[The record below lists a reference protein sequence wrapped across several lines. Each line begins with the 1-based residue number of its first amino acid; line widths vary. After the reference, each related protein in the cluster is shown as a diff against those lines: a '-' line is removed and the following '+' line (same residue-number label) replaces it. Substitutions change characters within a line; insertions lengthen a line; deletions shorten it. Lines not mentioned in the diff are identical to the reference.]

1 MKWFYNLKISKKL
14 LISYSVV
21 VGLMIFLGIL
31 SLMQLKDVK
40 TCSDDLAFN
49 WMPSIRILAKI
60 NDNVN
65 TFRAQ
70 ELEHVIMQTPE
81 QMSSVEADM
90 NNTIEELKKNE
101 KTYEPLISSEHEK
114 ELYNNFIKSW
124 DDYLAIN
131 KKVIS
136 VSRQNQTEQAR
147 AILIGESK
155 QNYIK
160 TTSILDEDI
169 ALNDAGGVASS
180 KTANNTY
187 SAASTWIIGLLIIGI
202 VLALFIALF
211 ISKYLSK
218 SISLISNR
226 IESLLNICI
235 TNLTKGSEQ
244 LADGDLNIKMDIGTK
259 PLEISSKDE
268 IGILAGNINLVISRT
283 QSSIASVEKAVEVI
297 KDTINESNQLAI
309 AATEGKLATRGNATK
324 YKGSYKELVNGI
336 NNTLDA
342 IIGPLNVAAEYVD
355 RIAKG
360 DIPNKI
366 TDNYNGDFNEIKN
379 NLNVCIDAINAL
391 VFDASVLSKAAVE
404 GKLATRADAAKHQGD
419 FRKIVQGVNETLD
432 SVIGPLNVAAEYVD
446 RIAKGD
452 IPNKIT
458 DTYNGDFNEIKNNLN
473 VCIDAVN
480 ALVADAAM
488 LTKASVEGKL
498 ATRADASKHQGDYR
512 KIVQGFNETLDA
524 VIGPLN
530 VAAEYVDRISK
541 GDIPNK
547 IIDNYNGDFNEIK
560 NNLNNCVDIMNN
572 LLKEAGQVITAAADG
587 ELSKRAN
594 ADLFVGGWKTLVA
607 GINEIITNIVNPLM
621 VTADYVDK
629 VSKGV
634 IPPQITDTYKGQYNV
649 IKNNLNAVV
658 KMMSEL
664 LAETDKIIKAAA
676 DGDLDKRAN
685 ADLFAGG
692 WNTLVAGVNDT
703 ITNIVN
709 PLMVTADYV
718 EKVSKGVI
726 PPQITDI
733 YKGQYNIIK
742 NNLNAVVKMMSELLA
757 ETDKITKAA
766 AEGDL
771 DKRAD
776 ASLFVGGWNTLVV
789 GVNDTI
795 TNIVNPLMVT
805 ADYVEKVSKGVIPPQ
820 ITDIYKGQY
829 NIIKNNLNGV
839 VKMMSELLAETD
851 KIIKAAADG
860 DLDKR
865 ANADLFVGGWNTLV
879 AGVNDTITNIVNPLM
894 VTANYVDKISKG
906 EIPAKIT
913 DVYKGQYNI
922 IKSNLNMCIEA
933 VNALV
938 DDASVLSK
946 AAIEGKLATRADASK
961 HQGDFRKVVQG
972 VNETLDSVI
981 GPLNVAAEYVD
992 RIAKGDIPNKIT
1004 DNYNGDFNEIKNNLN
1019 VCIDAINALV
1029 FDASVLSK
1037 AAVEGKL
1044 ATRADAAKH
1053 QGDFRKI
1060 VQGVNETLDSVIGPL
1075 NVAAEY
1081 VDRIAKG
1088 DIPNKIT
1095 DTYNGDFNEIK
1106 NNLNVCIDAVNA
1118 LVADAA
1124 MLTKASVEGKLATRA
1139 DASKHQG
1146 DYRKIVQGVNET
1158 LDSVIGP
1165 LNVAA
1170 EYVDRI
1176 AKGDIPN
1183 KITDNYNGDFNEIK
1197 NNLNV
1202 CIDAVNALV
1211 ADAAMLT
1218 KASVEGKLATR
1229 ADASKHQGDYRK
1241 IVQGV
1246 NETLDAVI
1254 GPLNVAAEYVDR
1266 IAKGDIPNKI
1276 TDNYNGDFNEIKNN
1290 LNVCIDAIT
1299 ALVFDASVLSK
1310 AAVEG
1315 KLATRADASKHQG
1328 DYRKIVQ
1335 GVNETLDAVI
1345 GPLNV
1350 AAEYV
1355 DRIAKGDIPNKIT
1368 DNYNGDFNEIKNNL
1382 NVCIDAINAL
1392 VFDASVLSKAAVE
1405 GKLATRADAAK
1416 HQGDYRKIVQGV
1428 NETLDSVIGP
1438 LNVAAEYVDRIAK
1451 GDIPN
1456 KITDNY
1462 NGDFNE
1468 IKNNLNVCID
1478 AVNALVADAAMLT
1491 KASVE
1496 GKLAT
1501 RADASKHQGDYRKIV
1516 QGVNETLDAV
1526 IGPLNVAAEYVDR
1539 ISKGDIPNKIVD
1551 NYNGDFNEIK
1561 NNLNNCVDI
1570 MNNLLKEAGQ
1580 VITAAADGE
1589 LSKRANADLFVGGW
1603 KTLVAGI
1610 NEIITNIVNPLMVT
1624 ADYVD
1629 KVSKGVIPPQ
1639 ITDTYKGQYNVIK
1652 NNLNAV
1658 VKMMSELLAET
1669 DKIIKAA
1676 ADGDLDKRA
1685 NADLFAGGWNTLVA
1699 GVNDTI
1705 TNIVNP
1711 LMVTADYVEKISKGN
1726 IPAKITDIYK
1736 GQYNI
1741 IKSNLNMCIEAVNSL
1756 VDDASLLSKA
1766 AVDGKLAVR
1775 ADASK
1780 HQGDFR
1786 KIVQGVNETLDS
1798 VIGPLNVA
1806 AEYVDR
1812 IAKGDIPN
1820 KISDN
1825 YNGDFNEI
1833 KNNLNVLID
1842 SMNEITSVAEQ
1853 IATGNL
1859 QVSAKERS
1867 GQDKLMRA
1875 LSSMINGLT
1884 DVVENVKN
1892 SADSVSTGSKELSIG
1907 STKIS
1912 EGANKQAAAAEE
1924 ASSSMEQMSS
1934 NIKQNAENAV
1944 QTEKIALQSAQNAE
1958 IGGKAVSET
1967 VSAMKEIAGKISI
1980 IEEIARQTN
1989 LLALNAAIEA
1999 ARAGEHGKG
2008 FAVVASEVRKLA
2020 ERSQTAA
2027 AEINKLS
2034 ATSVEVAENAGE
2046 MLAKLVPDIKKTA
2059 ELVQEISAASNEQNA
2074 GAAQI
2079 NKAIQQLDQ
2088 VIQQN
2093 VTASEEL
2100 TSTAMSFTS
2109 QSEQLQS
2116 VMGFFTTDDSSKKSA
2131 QKKQSALKGGN
2142 GNGGNGNGNGGYS
2155 GKTVSTASV
2164 AKGYKLNLDS
2174 VADHSDSEFEKF

>member
-1 MKWFYNLKISKKL
+1 ME
-14 LISYSVV
+14 LI
-21 VGLMIFLGIL
+21 IT
-31 SLMQLKDVK
+31 KD
-40 TCSDDLAFN
+40 
-49 WMPSIRILAKI
+49 
-60 NDNVN
+60 
-65 TFRAQ
+65 
-70 ELEHVIMQTPE
+70 
-81 QMSSVEADM
+81 
-90 NNTIEELKKNE
+90 ELKKQD
-101 KTYEPLISSEHEK
+101 II
-114 ELYNNFIKSW
+114 NNLRVHDANI
-124 DDYLAIN
+124 
-131 KKVIS
+131 
-136 VSRQNQTEQAR
+136 
-147 AILIGESK
+147 
-155 QNYIK
+155 
-160 TTSILDEDI
+160 TSNMNLVEE
-169 ALNDAGGVASS
+169 
-180 KTANNTY
+180 
-187 SAASTWIIGLLIIGI
+187 
-202 VLALFIALF
+202 
-211 ISKYLSK
+211 
-218 SISLISNR
+218 SLISDNGRKVFADIKEAYSEYVPLKDKIIELILNNKSDEALVIFNNQLEKVRNQLQTGIGELIDQKVSQSKESSDHNAAESNSSIKLMLIFSILGALLSIGLGIFISR
-226 IESLLNICI
+226 IISKPVKEL
-235 TNLTKGSEQ
+235 SEIVKRVA
-244 LADGDLNIKMDIGTK
+244 LGDVEVEVKQRSN
-259 PLEISSKDE
+259 DE
-268 IGILAGNINLVISRT
+268 IGEMMGIFKQLVNGIKEQAAIADKISDGNL
-283 QSSIASVEKAVEVI
+283 AVEVTI
-297 KDTINESNQLAI
+297 RSEKDTLGKSFVKVKQNLNDLVNEVTILSK
-309 AATEGKLATRGNATK
+309 AAGDGKLATRGNADK
-324 YKGSYKELVNGI
+324 FKGSYKELVSGVNS
-336 NNTLDA
+336 TLDSV
-342 IIGPLNVAAEYVD
+342 IGPLNVAAEYVD

-379 NLNVCIDAINAL
+379 NLNVCIDAITAL
-391 VFDASVLSKAAVE
+391 AADAGALSKAA
-404 GKLATRADAAKHQGD
+404 
-419 FRKIVQGVNETLD
+419 
-432 SVIGPLNVAAEYVD
+432 
-446 RIAKGD
+446 
-452 IPNKIT
+452 
-458 DTYNGDFNEIKNNLN
+458 
-473 VCIDAVN
+473 
-480 ALVADAAM
+480 
-488 LTKASVEGKL
+488 VEGKL

-512 KIVQGFNETLDA
+512 KIVQGVNETLDA

-547 IIDNYNGDFNEIK
+547 ITDNYKGDFNEIK

-587 ELSKRAN
+587 ELDKRAN
-594 ADLFVGGWKTLVA
+594 AELFVGGWKTLVI
-607 GINEIITNIVNPLM
+607 GINDIINNIVNPLM
-621 VTADYVDK
+621 VTADYVEK

-634 IPPQITDTYKGQYNV
+634 IPPQITDVYKGQYNI

-664 LAETDKIIKAAA
+664 LAETDKIVKAAA
-676 DGDLDKRAN
+676 DGELDKRAN
-685 ADLFAGG
+685 AGLFVGG

-718 EKVSKGVI
+718 DKVSKGVI

-757 ETDKITKAA
+757 ETDKI
-766 AEGDL
+766 
-771 DKRAD
+771 
-776 ASLFVGGWNTLVV
+776 V
-789 GVNDTI
+789 
-795 TNIVNPLMVT
+795 
-805 ADYVEKVSKGVIPPQ
+805 
-820 ITDIYKGQY
+820 
-829 NIIKNNLNGV
+829 
-839 VKMMSELLAETD
+839 
-851 KIIKAAADG
+851 KAAADG
-860 DLDKR
+860 ELDKR
-865 ANADLFVGGWNTLV
+865 ANAGLFVGGWNTLV

-894 VTANYVDKISKG
+894 VTADYVDKVSKGVIPPQITDIYKGQYNIIKNNLNAVVKMMSELLSETDKIIKGAADGELDKRANAGLFVGGWNTLVAGVNDTITNIVNPLMVTADYVDKISKG
-906 EIPAKIT
+906 NIPSKIT

-922 IKSNLNMCIEA
+922 IKTNLNMCIDA
-933 VNALV
+933 VNELV
-938 DDASVLSK
+938 ADAGILSK
-946 AAIEGKLATRADASK
+946 AAVEGKLATRADASK
-961 HQGDFRKVVQG
+961 HHGDFKKVVQG

-1029 FDASVLSK
+1029 ADAGILSN
-1037 AAVEGKL
+1037 AAIEGKL
-1044 ATRADAAKH
+1044 ATRADA
-1053 QGDFRKI
+1053 
-1060 VQGVNETLDSVIGPL
+1060 T
-1075 NVAAEY
+1075 
-1081 VDRIAKG
+1081 
-1088 DIPNKIT
+1088 
-1095 DTYNGDFNEIK
+1095 
-1106 NNLNVCIDAVNA
+1106 
-1118 LVADAA
+1118 
-1124 MLTKASVEGKLATRA
+1124 
-1139 DASKHQG
+1139 KHQG
-1146 DYRKIVQGVNET
+1146 DYRKIVQGVN
-1158 LDSVIGP
+1158 G
-1165 LNVAA
+1165 
-1170 EYVDRI
+1170 
-1176 AKGDIPN
+1176 
-1183 KITDNYNGDFNEIK
+1183 
-1197 NNLNV
+1197 
-1202 CIDAVNALV
+1202 
-1211 ADAAMLT
+1211 
-1218 KASVEGKLATR
+1218 
-1229 ADASKHQGDYRK
+1229 
-1241 IVQGV
+1241 
-1246 NETLDAVI
+1246 TLDAVI

-1266 IAKGDIPNKI
+1266 IAKGDIPSKI
-1276 TDNYNGDFNEIKNN
+1276 TDTYKGDFNEIKNN
-1290 LNVCIDAIT
+1290 LNVCIDAVT
-1299 ALVFDASVLSK
+1299 ALVADAGLLSK

-1328 DYRKIVQ
+1328 DYKKIVE
-1335 GVNETLDAVI
+1335 GVNGTLDAVI

-1392 VFDASVLSKAAVE
+1392 VADAGILSKAAVE
-1405 GKLATRADAAK
+1405 GKLATRADASK
-1416 HQGDYRKIVQGV
+1416 HQGDYKKIVEGV
-1428 NETLDSVIGP
+1428 NGTLDAVIGP

-1478 AVNALVADAAMLT
+1478 AITALAADAGALS
-1491 KASVE
+1491 KAAVE

-1539 ISKGDIPNKIVD
+1539 ISKGDIPNKITD

-1589 LSKRANADLFVGGW
+1589 LDKRANAELFVGGW
-1603 KTLVAGI
+1603 KTLVIGI
-1610 NEIITNIVNPLMVT
+1610 NDIINNIVNPLMVT
-1624 ADYVD
+1624 ADYVE

-1639 ITDTYKGQYNVIK
+1639 ITDTYKGQYNIIK

-1676 ADGDLDKRA
+1676 ADGELDKRA
-1685 NADLFAGGWNTLVA
+1685 NAGLFVGGWNTLVA

-1711 LMVTADYVEKISKGN
+1711 LMVTADYVDKISKGE

-1741 IKSNLNMCIEAVNSL
+1741 IKNNLNTCIEAVNSL
-1756 VDDASLLSKA
+1756 VADAGVLSKA
-1766 AVDGKLAVR
+1766 AVEGKLATR

-1780 HQGDFR
+1780 HHGDF
-1786 KIVQGVNETLDS
+1786 KKVVQGVNETLDS

-1812 IAKGDIPN
+1812 IAKGDVPN
-1820 KISDN
+1820 KITDN

-1842 SMNEITSVAEQ
+1842 SMNEITAVAEE

-1884 DVVENVKN
+1884 EVVENVKN
-1892 SADSVSTGSKELSIG
+1892 SADSVSTGSQELSIG

-1912 EGANKQAAAAEE
+1912 EGANKQAASAQE

-1934 NIKQNAENAV
+1934 NIKQNAENAI

-1958 IGGKAVSET
+1958 TGGKAVSET
-1967 VSAMKEIAGKISI
+1967 VIAMKEIAGKISI

-2100 TSTAMSFTS
+2100 TATAMNFTS
-2109 QSEQLQS
+2109 QSEQMQN
-2116 VMGFFTTDDSSKKSA
+2116 VIGFFSTDDNSKKSIT
-2131 QKKQSALKGGN
+2131 QKKQTPAKSENNGKNGHN
-2142 GNGGNGNGNGGYS
+2142 GNGGS
-2155 GKTVSTASV
+2155 SHKSVSTASV
-2164 AKGYKLNLDS
+2164 IKGIKLNMDS
-2174 VADHSDSEFEKF
+2174 SAVNSDSEFEKF